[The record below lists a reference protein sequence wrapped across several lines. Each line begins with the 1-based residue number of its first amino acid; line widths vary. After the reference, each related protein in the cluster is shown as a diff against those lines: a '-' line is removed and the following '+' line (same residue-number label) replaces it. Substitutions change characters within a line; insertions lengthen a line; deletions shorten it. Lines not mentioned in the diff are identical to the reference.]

1 MTVLVINAGSSSL
14 KYALVRPGQD
24 ADRPADVLAEGLVE
38 RVGSDRATLRH
49 ITGGE
54 RHESA
59 VDAHDH
65 AEALAAVADAFAE
78 HGPASRDDVEVVGHR
93 VVHGGTSFSAPVV
106 VDDEVLAEI
115 ERLAVLAPLHNP
127 VNVAGLR
134 AARERFGD
142 VPHVAVFDTA
152 FHADLPE
159 VARTYAVPQEW
170 REQHHVRRY
179 GFHGTSHAYVSRAT
193 GRWLAEH
200 RGVDPDRAR
209 VVVLHLGNGASAC
222 AVRGGRSIDTSMG
235 LTPLAGLVMGTR
247 SGDVDPALA
256 GHLGRVAGLDGEHVE
271 EALNRSSG
279 MLGLTGDP
287 DMRDVQ
293 RRADAGDETAR
304 LGLAVYAYRVRAYV
318 GAYAVALD
326 GLDALVFTA
335 GIGENSAEVRA
346 EVVSGLGALGLRLD
360 RDRNAA
366 VDGDDPVTP
375 ISTDDSPAA
384 ALVVP
389 TDEEGEIAR
398 QALEL
403 VRG

>member
-1 MTVLVINAGSSSL
+1 MTVLVVNAGSSSL
-14 KYALVRPGQD
+14 KYALVAPGQD

-38 RVGSDRATLRH
+38 RVGSDRATIRH
-49 ITGGE
+49 TTGGE

-59 VDAHDH
+59 VEAGDH
-65 AEALAAVADAFAE
+65 AEALVAVAAAFTE
-78 HGPASRDDVEVVGHR
+78 HGPVVRDGLEAVGHR

-106 VDDEVLAEI
+106 VDDDVLAEV

-127 VNVAGLR
+127 VNVAGIR
-134 AARERFGD
+134 AAREQFGD

-170 REQHHVRRY
+170 REQHQVRRY
-179 GFHGTSHAYVSRAT
+179 GFHGTSHAYVSRAA

-200 RGVDPDRAR
+200 RGVEPDRAR

-222 AVRGGRSIDTSMG
+222 AVLGGRSIDTSMG

-256 GHLGRVAGLDGEHVE
+256 GHLERVAGLDGEHVE

-279 MLGLTGDP
+279 MLGLTGDS

-293 RRADAGDETAR
+293 RRADAGDEAAR

-335 GIGENSAEVRA
+335 GIGENSPEVR
-346 EVVSGLGALGLRLD
+346 EQVVSGLGALGLHLD
-360 RDRNAA
+360 GRRNAA
-366 VDGDDPVTP
+366 VDGDAPVTP
-375 ISTDDSPAA
+375 ISTDDSTAA